1 MLRMLLCVGIHT
13 AASSRSSS
21 SKKNNNVED
30 VIVCRHS
37 HGC

>member
-1 MLRMLLCVGIHT
+1 MLRMLLCVGVHT
-13 AASSRSSS
+13 AASSRSS

-30 VIVCRHS
+30 VIVCRRS

>member
-30 VIVCRHS
+30 VIVCRRSHS
-37 HGC
+37 C